1 MDFLDEELQT
11 QHLFL
16 IKRICRICGEEK
28 DLVAD
33 FYRCRK
39 NPALESSYSYECKVC
54 ARKRILDNYY
64 RKSFQSL
71 GTCDICKKKD
81 VKVTNGSCGNC
92 DKVLKIVDNRVDI
105 LESMIEYI
113 HKNKNHND

>member
-16 IKRICRICGEEK
+16 IKRCCRVCTEEK

-39 NPALESSYSYECKVC
+39 NPALESSYSYECKEC
-54 ARKRILDNYY
+54 AKKRILQNYY
-64 RKSFQSL
+64 KKSFQSF
-71 GTCDICKKKD
+71 GTCIICKKKD
-81 VKVTNGSCGNC
+81 IKITNACCGSC

-105 LESMIEYI
+105 LKSMIEYI

>member
-16 IKRICRICGEEK
+16 IKRICRVCSEEK

-39 NPALESSYSYECKVC
+39 NPTLESSYSYECKNC
-54 ARKRILDNYY
+54 AKKRILTNYY
-64 RKSFQSL
+64 KKSFKSF
-71 GTCDICKKKD
+71 GTCTVCETKEIKLVKGICKD
-81 VKVTNGSCGNC
+81 CGR
-92 DKVLKIVDNRVDI
+92 VLKIIDNRVDI
-105 LESMIEYI
+105 LKSMIEYI

>member
-1 MDFLDEELQT
+1 MDFLDGELET

-16 IKRICRICGEEK
+16 VKRICRVCGEDK

-39 NPALESSYSYECKVC
+39 NPTLESSYSYECKEC
-54 ARKRILDNYY
+54 AKKRTLNNYY
-64 RKSFQSL
+64 KKSFKSY
-71 GTCDICKKKD
+71 GTCSICKSKD
-81 VKVTNGSCGNC
+81 VKLMKDRCKNC
-92 DKVLKIVDNRVDI
+92 NTILKLAHNDTHI
-105 LESMIEYI
+105 LRCMIEYI

>member
-28 DLVAD
+28 ELVAD
-33 FYRCRK
+33 FYRWRK

-71 GTCDICKKKD
+71 GTCEICKKKD

-105 LESMIEYI
+105 LESMVQYI